1 MRVVY
6 DFLFKYFLE
15 IYFSIIYET
24 MYLVEFRFSLR

>member
-1 MRVVY
+1 MRFVY

-24 MYLVEFRFSLR
+24 MYLVDP